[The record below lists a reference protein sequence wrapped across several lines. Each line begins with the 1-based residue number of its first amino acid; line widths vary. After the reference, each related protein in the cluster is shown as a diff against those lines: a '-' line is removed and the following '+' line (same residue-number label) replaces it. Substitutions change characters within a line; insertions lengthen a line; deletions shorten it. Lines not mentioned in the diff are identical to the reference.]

1 MSYVGFKGSKV
12 QQSSKPTWYFGF
24 GVGVGVFVCVGV
36 GVIVGV
42 TVGVGVGVGDS
53 QSHVSGVEFHT
64 VTSPSVTNGLGSEY
78 VKVSAHAQNVKLER
92 GKTFKVIWALPKM
105 ERLKQSV

>member
-1 MSYVGFKGSKV
+1 
-12 QQSSKPTWYFGF
+12 
-24 GVGVGVFVCVGV
+24 
-36 GVIVGV
+36 V

-64 VTSPSVTNGLGSEY
+64 VTSPAVTKPLGSEY
-78 VKVSAHAQNVKLER
+78 VEVLAHAQNVKLER
-92 GKTFKVIWALPKM
+92 GETIKVISALPKM